1 MGFGILFFAC
11 FLTYFGAL
19 TPIGIFTYMLGTAL
33 MLYALY
39 MLSSLNK
46 TFAISAIASAV
57 LMLISLV
64 VVVMFIFGYDNVT
77 VYKVLVYVQN
87 YLAPVLLIAIHIAIY
102 FVAKEVG
109 LNKIQGWTIVNNV
122 FILGYIVCD
131 ILSLFIVGEVATPRL
146 GLVCTIAQVLY
157 SMFML
162 VILFNCYA
170 RICYEDDKNMEKG
183 SSGVAV
189 FDFLNRMFNRATDKS
204 RKNKPNDK
212 GDE

>member
-1 MGFGILFFAC
+1 MGFGILFFSC

-46 TFAISAIASAV
+46 TFVISAIASAV
-57 LMLISLV
+57 LMLVSLV
-64 VVVMFIFGYDNVT
+64 VVVMFIFGYDNSV
-77 VYKVLVYVQN
+77 VYKILVYVQN
-87 YLAPVLLIAIHIAIY
+87 YLAPALLISIHVAIY

-122 FILGYIVCD
+122 FILGYVVCD
-131 ILSLFIVGEVATPRL
+131 ILSLFIVGELATPRF

-157 SMFML
+157 SVFML

-170 RICYEDDKNMEKG
+170 RICYEDDKNMEKS
-183 SSGVAV
+183 SSGVPV
-189 FDFLNRMFNRATDKS
+189 FDVLNRMFNRATDKN
-204 RKNKPNDK
+204 RKNKPNNK

>member
-19 TPIGIFTYMLGTAL
+19 TPIGIFTYMLGAAL

-39 MLSSLNK
+39 KLYSLNK
-46 TFAISAIASAV
+46 IFVISAGASAC
-57 LMLISLV
+57 LMLVSLV
-64 VVVMFIFGYDNVT
+64 VVVMFIFGYDSIT
-77 VYKVLVYVQN
+77 FYKVLVYVQN
-87 YLAPVLLIAIHIAIY
+87 YLAPALLISIHIAIY

-122 FILGYIVCD
+122 FILGYVVCD
-131 ILSLFIVGEVATPRL
+131 ILSLFIIGEVATPRF
-146 GLVCTIAQVLY
+146 GLICTIAQVLY
-157 SMFML
+157 SLFML

-170 RICYEDDKNMEKG
+170 RICYEDDKNMENN

-189 FDFLNRMFNRATDKS
+189 FDFLNKMFNRATDKD
-204 RKNKPNDK
+204 RKNKRNGK

>member
-1 MGFGILFFAC
+1 MGFGLLFFAC
-11 FLTYFGAL
+11 FLAYFGAL
-19 TPIGIFTYMLGTAL
+19 TPIGIFTYMLGAAL

-39 MLSSLNK
+39 KLSSLNK
-46 TFAISAIASAV
+46 MFVVSALGSALLTLV
-57 LMLISLV
+57 SLV
-64 VVVMFIFGYDNVT
+64 IVVMFIFGYDSNT
-77 VYKVLVYVQN
+77 VYSSLVYVQN
-87 YLAPVLLIAIHIAIY
+87 YLAPVLLIMIHIAIY
-102 FVAKEVG
+102 ITAKEVG

-157 SMFML
+157 SLFML

-170 RICYEDDKNMEKG
+170 RICYEDDRNMESN
-183 SSGVAV
+183 SSGVPV
-189 FDFLNRMFNRATDKS
+189 FDFLNKMFNRATDKN
-204 RKNKPNDK
+204 RKNKSGDK